1 MSLSIKNSFQ
11 TCHKLYHQPHL
22 FKHSTR
28 CFSSTQSS
36 NTDWLIKGKAS
47 DVFLGNSLERDSV
60 KALFKND
67 LKAIII
73 PNFTDP
79 AICQLAVEK
88 LLKKGITEYTNAP
101 GIGRLGISYFETT
114 GNPEMMKKYF
124 EAVQGNLASIRKYFY
139 PYEAPL
145 EKLKSSLDEIW
156 PYPVGTET
164 KLLISLNGTELPIPK
179 KMFYGLIRSLEND
192 KEIYPHEDKRERD
205 DPDMP
210 ALVGQVAANVYLQ
223 NPETGG
229 DLDLFDLSLDTETYD
244 KMRGE
249 NYGISRDKLPE
260 IILRIRPKQ
269 GDLILF
275 NSRNLHAV
283 TQVAGKTRRISISTF
298 IGQQPNG
305 ALKLWS

>member
-1 MSLSIKNSFQ
+1 MSLIPKICYFNS
-11 TCHKLYHQPHL
+11 YHVL
-22 FKHSTR
+22 SHSTR
-28 CFSSTQSS
+28 NYATTQS
-36 NTDWLIKGKAS
+36 NTAAWLIQGKAS
-47 DVFLGNSLERDSV
+47 SVFIGNSLEKQALQS
-60 KALFKND
+60 LFKNNI
-67 LKAIII
+67 KAIII
-73 PNFTDP
+73 PNFTDT

-114 GNPEMMKKYF
+114 GNSEMMKKYF
-124 EAVQGNLASIRKYFY
+124 DETRNNLASIRRCFY
-139 PYEAPL
+139 PYEPPL

-156 PYPVGTET
+156 PYPVGTEA
-164 KLLISLNGTELPIPK
+164 KLPKSSDSPEISIPK
-179 KMFYGLIRSLEND
+179 KMFYGLIRSLESD

-205 DPDMP
+205 DSDMP
-210 ALVGQVAANVYLQ
+210 SLAGQVAANVYLQ
-223 NPETGG
+223 NPEAGG

-244 KMRGE
+244 KMRGD

-260 IILRIRPKQ
+260 IILRVRPAQ

-283 TQVAGKTRRISISTF
+283 TKVVGKTRRISISTF
-298 IGQQPNG
+298 IGLHPSG